1 MNNRLTSIF
10 LLVLMLGAAGGG
22 YALRPT
28 QKFADASLVADLE
41 LMIPNAFADW
51 IVDPSVIPVRASEDR
66 QTRLDLLYSQTL
78 ARTYQKSSGERVMLS
93 IAYGDSQTRA
103 LQVHRPEVCY
113 SSQGFATHGLTKDAV
128 PISEDS
134 AIPVMRLVGTQGNRI
149 EPITYWVRFGHDVV
163 RGNLEQG
170 FSRLRHGLRGEVP
183 DALLFRVS
191 TLSPDPEKAYAVQD
205 AFVRDLI
212 ANIAPQA
219 RTMLLGEK

>member
-1 MNNRLTSIF
+1 MNSRLKSI
-10 LLVLMLGAAGGG
+10 LLLMLMIGAAAGA

-28 QKFADASLVADLE
+28 QKIFHAPPVVDLE
-41 LMIPNAFADW
+41 GMIPRSFGDW
-51 IVDPSVIPVRASEDR
+51 TIDESVIPVQASEDR
-66 QTRLDLLYSQTL
+66 KARLDALYSLTL
-78 ARTYQKSSGERVMLS
+78 ARTYGNSGGKRVMLA
-93 IAYGDSQTRA
+93 IAYGDSQTRT

-113 SSQGFATHGLTKDAV
+113 ASQGFATRGLTKDTVA
-128 PISEDS
+128 ILGES
-134 AIPVMRLVGTQGNRI
+134 AIPVMRLVSTQGNRI

-191 TLSPDPEKAYAVQD
+191 TLSPDPERAYAVQD

-212 ANIAPQA
+212 ANIDPQA
-219 RTMLLGEK
+219 RTTLLGEK